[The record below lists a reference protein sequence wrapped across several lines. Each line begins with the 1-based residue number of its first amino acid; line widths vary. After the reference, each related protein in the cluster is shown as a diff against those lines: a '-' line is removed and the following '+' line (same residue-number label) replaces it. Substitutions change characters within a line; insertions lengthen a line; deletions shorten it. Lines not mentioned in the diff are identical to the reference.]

1 MVIIFKNTE
10 FKNQILGPERDG
22 QQLRV
27 LDVFAEDLGW
37 VFSPHMVTYKTFCN
51 SSSRTFIALSGSS
64 FYCMH
69 VVPIHTCRLTLI
81 AK

>member
-51 SSSRTFIALSGSS
+51 SSFRTFIALFWQLLLLHAYGA
-64 FYCMH
+64 
-69 VVPIHTCRLTLI
+69 HTYM
-81 AK
+81 

>member
-27 LDVFAEDLGW
+27 LDVFAEDLGR
-37 VFSPHMVTYKTFCN
+37 VFSPHMITYKTFCN
-51 SSSRTFIALSGSS
+51 SSSRTFIALFWQLLLLHACGA
-64 FYCMH
+64 
-69 VVPIHTCRLTLI
+69 HTYM
-81 AK
+81 